1 MPPILISS
9 NQARFV
15 KGRSIVEN
23 VLLGQEVVRDITRR
37 TKFANVVIKFDMMK
51 VYDRVSWL
59 FITKVLRSFRFSK
72 IIIDMVLIL
81 VYNNWYFILLN
92 GQSHGFFKSSRRV
105 K

>member
-23 VLLGQEVVRDITRR
+23 VLLGQEVVRDFTRR
-37 TKFANVVIKFDMMK
+37 TNFGNVAIKFDFMK
-51 VYDRVSWL
+51 SYDRVSWL

-81 VYNNWYFILLN
+81 VSDN
-92 GQSHGFFKSSRRV
+92 
-105 K
+105 